1 MLRGPI
7 RHGSDR
13 GNGQTAHVDDGG
25 ASAPIPYPVSR
36 KASSAPPFF
45 RAPARTRKA
54 MMSGRFKPR
63 SGASRLYPSCPFR
76 VTIDLTDPN
85 STKPLSGPGNPQKAP
100 SSPLRSATSSFPRTA
115 SIASS
120 QSIRHSAQLQC
131 CAVANRANSSF
142 GNTTEARSQAP
153 STAANKAGSTRP
165 VLAARCTSS
174 KCAQPFSASGQ
185 STLKSTSPAWVSKR
199 VWRYARSAGPDPEP
213 VGALVRKLPS
223 GRRRHGGSTG
233 TGSAAAA
240 HGCANISASRAGCA
254 VLTLSNFRLGATR

>member
-13 GNGQTAHVDDGG
+13 GNGQTANVDDGG

-185 STLKSTSPAWVSKR
+185 STLKAH
-199 VWRYARSAGPDPEP
+199 
-213 VGALVRKLPS
+213 
-223 GRRRHGGSTG
+223 RRL
-233 TGSAAAA
+233 GSA
-240 HGCANISASRAGCA
+240 SAC
-254 VLTLSNFRLGATR
+254 GATRARRALIPNLSARWCGNCRADGGGMGDLPERDLLPRHTDAQISRHLEQVVRYSL